1 MPSNSDLDNAN
12 DMSSELKKLLET
24 YSAIHTEALRVYRP
38 LVRSVINGAI
48 TEKQDI
54 ERIFDGLINF
64 CGEPEFVE
72 LLKELGRY
80 MYRKEPAMV
89 AEYILLYKEIYDSD
103 EEDDNQ

>member
-1 MPSNSDLDNAN
+1 MPSNSDLDNATN
-12 DMSSELKKLLET
+12 MPPELKKLLET
-24 YSAIHTEALRVYRP
+24 YSAIHTEALHVYRP

-48 TEKQDI
+48 TEKADI

-72 LLKELGRY
+72 LLKKLGRF
-80 MYRKEPAMV
+80 MYKKEPAMV

-103 EEDDNQ
+103 EEDESQ